1 MKRFLVLLLLLGV
14 GLDVSSAAFAARVHR
29 RTVVVKTAGPRV
41 ARTTVVVHRGWPI
54 RRAMPLVVVRPVR
67 VAYRVA
73 PAVFLAPV
81 IWRPIVVPRPDA
93 AVLVWQ
99 DGETLYKN
107 EDWTEVTLN
116 ANARGSRL
124 FLEVQRGKV
133 QLEFAEVVFENGDTR
148 VVDFQENTR
157 GQGTYPLLDF
167 RDGRA
172 VDHVRLVARAKSDEA
187 KIGLVMEK

>member
-1 MKRFLVLLLLLGV
+1 MKRFLVLLLLVGV

-29 RTVVVKTAGPRV
+29 RVVVKSGPRV
-41 ARTTVVVHRGWPI
+41 TRTTVVVHRGWPI
-54 RRAMPLVVVRPVR
+54 RRAMPLVVVRQAR

-81 IWRPIVVPRPDA
+81 IWRPIVMPRPDA

-99 DGETLYKN
+99 DGEKLYKN

-124 FLEVQRGKV
+124 FLEVQSGKV